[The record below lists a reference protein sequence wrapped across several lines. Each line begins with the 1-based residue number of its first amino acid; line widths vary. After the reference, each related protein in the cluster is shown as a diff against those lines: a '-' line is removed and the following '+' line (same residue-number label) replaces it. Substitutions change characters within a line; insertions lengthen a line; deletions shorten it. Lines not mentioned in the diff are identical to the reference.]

1 MLFFLLGTV
10 ATFVAA
16 YFTFRTANENGRSG
30 IVWGFISLLVGFGLQ
45 IVAPFVLGVLLVVI
59 MLFTGTPQSQIQS
72 KIDGPANIIFYVF
85 WLLGFVGL
93 FLVIKFVSRLP
104 ETDESDIRE
113 IVPPPPTF
121 NNDL

>member
-10 ATFVAA
+10 ATVVAA
-16 YFTFRTANENGRSG
+16 YFTFKTAKENGRNG
-30 IVWGFISLLVGFGLQ
+30 VVWGLISLLVGFGLQ
-45 IVAPFVLGVLLVVI
+45 IVGPFVLGVLLVVI

-72 KIDGPANIIFYVF
+72 KIDGPANILFYVF

-104 ETDESDIRE
+104 ETDDADLSE

-121 NNDL
+121 GKGL